1 MHPQREYSIRVE
13 RAIMEINAHTQI
25 TDEIVLNCCKKYRL
39 KKEVVVKVAGFTND
53 WRYPD
58 FKK

>member
-1 MHPQREYSIRVE
+1 MHPQKEYSIRVE
-13 RAIMEINAHTQI
+13 KAITEINSHTQI
-25 TDEIVLNCCKKYRL
+25 TDEIVLNCCKKYQL
-39 KKEVVVKVAGFTND
+39 NKDVVVKVAGFTND